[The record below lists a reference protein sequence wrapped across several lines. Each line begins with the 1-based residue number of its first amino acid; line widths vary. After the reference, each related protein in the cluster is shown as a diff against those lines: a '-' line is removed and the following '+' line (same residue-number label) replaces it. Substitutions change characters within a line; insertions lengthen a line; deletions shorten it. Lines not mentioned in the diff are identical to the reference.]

1 MPFATLFKTV
11 SYICETKYPQSL
23 NMDKVSVKEV
33 LRSKAPGVSRWTPWF
48 VKNYL
53 RRIVHEEELN
63 FYLENFSHLPTIEF
77 IRASLDHMDITYS
90 ADGLGKLDPKGR
102 YIFASNHPFGG
113 IDGLMLAAE
122 IASRFGDVR
131 VVVNDLLMNLEP
143 LAPIFI
149 PINKHGR
156 QNPEYAKMYKDAFE
170 SDIPIVTFPAGLC
183 SRRRAGVVCDLEWK
197 PNFVKQAV
205 ATQRDIVPVFFG
217 GRLSD
222 FFYNLSN
229 LRTKLGVKA
238 NIEMLY
244 LADEMF
250 RQGGQHFEILI
261 GDPIPWQRLDGGRDA
276 RRTALKIREEAY
288 ALPGKK

>member
-1 MPFATLFKTV
+1 
-11 SYICETKYPQSL
+11 
-23 NMDKVSVKEV
+23 MDKLSVKEV
-33 LRSKAPGVSRWTPWF
+33 LRSKVPGVSKWIPWF

-53 RRIVHEEELN
+53 KRTVHEDELN
-63 FYLENFSHLPTIEF
+63 YYLENFSHLPTIEF
-77 IRASLDHMDITYS
+77 IRASLAHMGVTYN
-90 ADGLGKLDPKGR
+90 AVGLEKLDPNGR

-113 IDGLMLAAE
+113 IDGLMLAVE
-122 IASRFGDVR
+122 IAEYFGDVR

-143 LAPIFI
+143 LKPIFI

-156 QNPEYAKMYKDAFE
+156 QNAEYAQMYKDAFE

-183 SRRRAGVVCDLEWK
+183 SRRQKGVVCDSEWK

-205 ATQRDIVPVFFG
+205 ATERDIVPVFFEG
-217 GRLSD
+217 KLSD

-229 LRTKLGVKA
+229 LRKKLGIKA

-250 RQGGQHFEILI
+250 RQKGNHFEMMI
-261 GDPIPWQRLDGGRDA
+261 GEPIPWQTLEGGKSA
-276 RRTALKIREEAY
+276 KETALQIRKRAY
-288 ALPGKK
+288 DLGKNIAAKPSINNR